1 VAHRG
6 HENDRAVTQGMPAA
20 VGNECAADTSEEHQ
34 LRDIVE
40 MHESAEVPNS
50 RLDYN
55 VISDDGLAGR
65 KLHWL
70 ANGSENHGKAVI
82 VS

>member
-1 VAHRG
+1 
-6 HENDRAVTQGMPAA
+6 
-20 VGNECAADTSEEHQ
+20 
-34 LRDIVE
+34 